1 MRSEKHAL
9 LIIFH
14 RRPFSLVTRPEKRG
28 FHPKVLRYLFNECR
42 HFLCHFPCSRGLTVP
57 AAFLAKGIA
66 FQQEMEPS
74 RMTHQPVVRLETVD
88 LLHLLL
94 IYPHLD
100 QCYWCKQGQHHRRCW
115 DGGQAFVAWE
125 LLVMG
130 AEVET
135 DLALDY
141 AVDQQAQHGQHR

>member
-1 MRSEKHAL
+1 
-9 LIIFH
+9 
-14 RRPFSLVTRPEKRG
+14 
-28 FHPKVLRYLFNECR
+28 
-42 HFLCHFPCSRGLTVP
+42 
-57 AAFLAKGIA
+57 
-66 FQQEMEPS
+66 
-74 RMTHQPVVRLETVD
+74 MTHQPVVRLETID

-100 QCYWCKQGQHHRRCW
+100 QGYWCKQGQHHRRCW
-115 DGGQAFVAWE
+115 DSGQAFVSWE

-141 AVDQQAQHGQHR
+141 AVDQQAQHSQHG